1 MAMEW
6 SSVGS
11 SLAMERATADE
22 TIPDNE
28 TAENAEARLPLDMGD
43 VLLYT
48 LYTVSHLSSGDGNIS
63 ETSLA
68 GL

>member
-28 TAENAEARLPLDMGD
+28 TAENAEARLPLDRGD
-43 VLLYT
+43 VLMYT
-48 LYTVSHLSSGDGNIS
+48 LDTVSHLPSGDGNIP